1 MSILET
7 VLQPDVASYKKLVID
22 AADADNDDIPDYEV
36 LEGLGRTSS
45 DFVDDVARRRVRA
58 KALADLKRADELDKE
73 AAKIRVPE
81 PVNHGATKLTDIDT
95 VGQLFEILETIRNPV
110 TGGSAEKIQRADLQ
124 SEAAAIRG
132 RAMESLADTSDP
144 AITQEIRELK
154 DQISGLEHSI
164 AANAPIIAEAER
176 LQVIHERIDACVR
189 GKHHPLNSADVPLAA
204 QRRTLEAEAKKYP
217 ADTIRR
223 GKAAR
228 KASDK
233 AASRITSLREKI
245 KKASFRVRKLEHQR
259 WSGD

>member
-22 AADADNDDIPDYEV
+22 AADSGSDDIPSHET
-36 LEGLGRTSS
+36 LEELGKTSS
-45 DFVDDVARRRVRA
+45 DFVDDVARRRIRK

-81 PVNHGATKLTDIDT
+81 PIDYSAMKLADIGT
-95 VGQLFEILETIRNPV
+95 VGQLFELLETVRNPV
-110 TGGSAEKIQRADLQ
+110 AGGSAEKIQRGDLR
-124 SEAAAIRG
+124 SEAASIRSG
-132 RAMESLADTSDP
+132 AMERLGRTADPSVGE
-144 AITQEIRELK
+144 EIRELK

-164 AANAPIIAEAER
+164 ANNAPIIAEAER
-176 LQVIHERIDACVR
+176 LQVIHERIDAVIR
-189 GKHHPLNSADVPLAA
+189 RKHHPLNSADVPLAA
-204 QRRTLEAEAKKYP
+204 QRRTLEKEVAKYP

-223 GKAAR
+223 GRAAR

-245 KKASFRVRKLEHQR
+245 KKASFRVRKLDNQR